1 MSLQS
6 CKLGDDPNPYYVVGT
21 GTANPEESE
30 PKVGRIIIFQWK
42 DSKLHQITEKET
54 KGCCYSLQPF
64 NKKLLASINST
75 VMGQSIQ
82 ETLKNKTS
90 DFKWLLPLLTGS
102 IVGVDGRKGAPIG
115 MFILQQHYGSVHKD
129 EGGLCTG
136 GRLGQVSHSTAVQ
149 NDGRELRRNW
159 QGLFAQLDDR

>member
-1 MSLQS
+1 MFCLQEYGMSLQS

-75 VMGQSIQ
+75 V
-82 ETLKNKTS
+82 
-90 DFKWLLPLLTGS
+90 
-102 IVGVDGRKGAPIG
+102 RKI
-115 MFILQQHYGSVHKD
+115 IELHKK
-129 EGGLCTG
+129 
-136 GRLGQVSHSTAVQ
+136 
-149 NDGRELRRNW
+149 
-159 QGLFAQLDDR
+159 

>member
-75 VMGQSIQ
+75 VMDQNIQ
-82 ETLKNKTS
+82 ETLKNKAS
-90 DFKWLLPLLTGS
+90 DFKWLLPL
-102 IVGVDGRKGAPIG
+102 
-115 MFILQQHYGSVHKD
+115 
-129 EGGLCTG
+129 
-136 GRLGQVSHSTAVQ
+136 
-149 NDGRELRRNW
+149 
-159 QGLFAQLDDR
+159 

>member
-75 VMGQSIQ
+75 VGQSIQ
-82 ETLKNKTS
+82 ETLTKIK
-90 DFKWLLPLLTGS
+90 PL
-102 IVGVDGRKGAPIG
+102 I
-115 MFILQQHYGSVHKD
+115 F
-129 EGGLCTG
+129 
-136 GRLGQVSHSTAVQ
+136 
-149 NDGRELRRNW
+149 
-159 QGLFAQLDDR
+159 